1 MGRLGPS
8 SLVSLATLEQHA
20 REPRLRDRLTYL
32 RWERQNETADA
43 QADWRLWTPLLR
55 ADPAAA
61 QDRDSI
67 SAAVRSGAEH
77 ALNFRFIENGNSIEK
92 VALVEPRGSPGK
104 STNY

>member
-32 RWERQNETADA
+32 RWERQTETADA

-67 SAAVRSGAEH
+67 SAAVRSDAEHASAEH
-77 ALNFRFIENGNSIEK
+77 ALTCRFVEDGNSIE
-92 VALVEPRGSPGK
+92 
-104 STNY
+104 